1 MKKIYIGTGSFL
13 AMIFVWAHRAMAE
26 SVMDKIN
33 ANLDKFQSKTGLGT
47 EQEPE
52 KVINWLLA
60 TLLGFL
66 GIIFLVL
73 IIYGGF
79 LWMTAKGND
88 EQINKAK
95 KIIMSS
101 SIGLTIIMG
110 AYIITMVV
118 FELIEAAQK
127 T

>member
-13 AMIFVWAHRAMAE
+13 AMVFVWAHGAMAE

-47 EQEPE
+47 ETEPE

>member
-1 MKKIYIGTGSFL
+1 
-13 AMIFVWAHRAMAE
+13 
-26 SVMDKIN
+26 
-33 ANLDKFQSKTGLGT
+33 
-47 EQEPE
+47 
-52 KVINWLLA
+52 
-60 TLLGFL
+60 
-66 GIIFLVL
+66 
-73 IIYGGF
+73 
-79 LWMTAKGND
+79 MTAKGND